1 MTESR
6 AVSGILLPDK
16 VYKVAKWAVQIVLPA
31 LATLYFT
38 LSGYWGWPRAEEVV
52 GSVAAIS
59 LALGV
64 VLQLS
69 SSTYNRSGAAYDGV
83 LIVDPDDPDPDSSYL
98 RIAMPP
104 SELSGRR
111 DVRLQVEDVAPR
123 E

>member
-1 MTESR
+1 M
-6 AVSGILLPDK
+6 
-16 VYKVAKWAVQIVLPA
+16 
-31 LATLYFT
+31 
-38 LSGYWGWPRAEEVV
+38 
-52 GSVAAIS
+52 AAIA